1 MNEEAEGA
9 GREQL
14 VYGVPARTVVDALR
28 GAGIPEDDVV
38 AVLGRAIARS
48 SGRVAA
54 EVTPPFVFQT
64 QVPERAPQCEVNFDP
79 TFTHP
84 DFIDGVTVVQAG
96 ETPTELGFNHR
107 FHAIEDDLAAV
118 AEALRTVS
126 NCMKELRLEL
136 FGVVQELQVKIT
148 QIDARLD
155 GIKDKEGKEGK
166 EKQEGKET
174 KEDKESKEKEGK
186 DDKESKE
193 HPKEHKDGKESE
205 KHPKDG
211 DKEFTELTGLTPPGA
226 TLPGPD
232 EAEGDERTFIS
243 LDDRPEVGGRA
254 LADPDEDA

>member
-1 MNEEAEGA
+1 MSGEAEGP

-14 VYGVPARTVVDALR
+14 VYGVPAGTIVDALR
-28 GAGIPEDDVV
+28 GAGVAEEDVI

-48 SGRVAA
+48 SGLAA

-64 QVPERAPQCEVNFDP
+64 QVPQLAPQCEVHFEP
-79 TFTHP
+79 GFTHP

-96 ETPTELGFNHR
+96 ETPSEIGFNHR

-166 EKQEGKET
+166 EKQEGKES
-174 KEDKESKEKEGK
+174 KEEKEKEKEGK
-186 DDKESKE
+186 DDKETKE
-193 HPKEHKDGKESE
+193 QPKEHKDGKESE

-211 DKEFTELTGLTPPGA
+211 SKESTELTGLTPPGA
-226 TLPGPD
+226 AAPGLDQPD
-232 EAEGDERTFIS
+232 GDERTFIS
-243 LDDRPEVGGRA
+243 LEDRPEVGGRA
-254 LADPDEDA
+254 LADPDEDS